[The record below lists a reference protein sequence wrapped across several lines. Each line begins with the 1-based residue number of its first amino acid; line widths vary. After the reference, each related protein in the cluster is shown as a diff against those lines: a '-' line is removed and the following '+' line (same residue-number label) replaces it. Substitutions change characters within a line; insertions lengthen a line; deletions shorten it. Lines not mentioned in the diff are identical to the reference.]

1 MRLLNKQE
9 IVRDEIMSIGIV
21 LTLILVSIF
30 AGAYGT
36 IIGAGGGFIFVPFLL
51 ILFGMDP
58 KIAAGSGLVIVMVN
72 SIIGT
77 WGYSKQKIISF
88 NKGIILGLSAIPGT
102 FIGTW
107 LLQNFYSDLFY
118 IIFALLLT
126 ILGVFLWVK
135 NLPFPNKK
143 KANIPNISPNANK
156 LFSYWFIPLGFFMGI
171 LSNYLGIGGGW
182 LLVPI
187 LIYIFKIP
195 PKEASSTS
203 IFSLCIYTTIG
214 AITQISIGNIDWL
227 IVIIGSIGI
236 SVGAKIGLKIAE
248 IIPEKLIMQLLSIV
262 LIVMGIRMF
271 FI

>member
-1 MRLLNKQE
+1 MRLLNKQV
-9 IVRDEIMSIGIV
+9 IVRDEIMSLGIV
-21 LTLILVSIF
+21 LILVSVF

-51 ILFGMDP
+51 ILFGMNP

-77 WGYSKQKIISF
+77 WGYSKKKRISF
-88 NKGIILGLSAIPGT
+88 NKGLILGISAIPGT

-118 IIFALLLT
+118 IVFALMLTLLG
-126 ILGVFLWVK
+126 IFLLVK
-135 NLPFPNKK
+135 NLPFLNKK
-143 KANIPNISPNANK
+143 ETKIIKVSESVNK
-156 LFSYWFIPLGFFMGI
+156 SFGYWFIPLGFFTGI

-187 LIYIFKIP
+187 LIYFFKMSA
-195 PKEASSTS
+195 KDASSTS
-203 IFSLCIYTTIG
+203 IFSLCIYTTVG
-214 AITQISIGNIDWL
+214 AITQISIGNINWL

-236 SVGAKIGLKIAE
+236 SIGAKIGLKIAE
-248 IIPEKLIMQLLSIV
+248 FIPEKLIMQLLSIV
-262 LIVMGIRMF
+262 LIVMGMRMF